1 MITSFIIHYMS
12 WQEGNELGA
21 VCPKWPQI
29 PLLACC
35 CEMLSI
41 AFLDPAA
48 FYVTNPGNG
57 CKPVLDER
65 FGLKSLFDDRIDFA
79 PLTTESR
86 MSTIVSHRGPNVF
99 HD

>member
-1 MITSFIIHYMS
+1 
-12 WQEGNELGA
+12 
-21 VCPKWPQI
+21 
-29 PLLACC
+29 
-35 CEMLSI
+35 MLP
-41 AFLDPAA
+41 DPAA
-48 FYVTNPGNG
+48 FYGTNPGNG

-86 MSTIVSHRGPNVF
+86 MSTIFSHRGSNVF